1 MSSAE
6 TELAAKVE
14 ACKELLSIGCLLD
27 TLENGIPLDAF
38 GCPKTQHNS
47 LKMELYGLAV
57 RPEHHGHVWTSP
69 PGEARG
75 VALRVSPAP
84 GAAEAS

>member
-6 TELAAKVE
+6 TELAAMVE
-14 ACKELLSIGCLLD
+14 ACKELLFWVLARY
-27 TLENGIPLDAF
+27 LEEWDPVG
-38 GCPKTQHNS
+38 S
-47 LKMELYGLAV
+47 LFEDGALYGLAV

-75 VALRVSPAP
+75 VGLCVPPTP